1 MARRRTHDVTLTV
14 GEYEKDGQSKK
25 QRVNIGTMMTD
36 DQSGNMSICLKV
48 PPAFKTSEKTGYP
61 EAWLSLFP
69 IENKQQA
76 PQQQFAQPQTQ
87 PQYQAPQQP
96 GQTIQ
101 QPVQMQPQPT
111 SMQPPA
117 VPVGMNQ
124 QPQTGDIP
132 F

>member
-1 MARRRTHDVTLTV
+1 MTMRRTHDVTLTV

-48 PPAFKTSEKTGYP
+48 PPAFKMSEKTGYP

-69 IENKQQA
+69 IENKQQQQV
-76 PQQQFAQPQTQ
+76 QQQQAQFGQPQQ
-87 PQYQAPQQP
+87 PQYQQPQSP
-96 GQTIQ
+96 AQTIQ
-101 QPVQMQPQPT
+101 QPV
-111 SMQPPA
+111 SMQPPQ
-117 VPVGMNQ
+117 VPQGFN
-124 QPQTGDIP
+124 TGIDDIN

>member
-1 MARRRTHDVTLTV
+1 MTMRRTHDVTLTV

-48 PPAFKTSEKTGYP
+48 PPAFKMSDKTGYP

-69 IENKQQA
+69 IENKQHQQT
-76 PQQQFAQPQTQ
+76 PQQQFAQPQAPQ
-87 PQYQAPQQP
+87 QQYQAPQQP

-101 QPVQMQPQPT
+101 QPV
-111 SMQPPA
+111 SMQPPQ
-117 VPVGMNQ
+117 VPVGFN
-124 QPQTGDIP
+124 TGIDDIN